1 MKALLIITLR
11 EPKKIVIVLDTLTET
26 KLLDLHN

>member
-1 MKALLIITLR
+1 MKALLIITLC
-11 EPKKIVIVLDTLTET
+11 EPKKIVIVLGTLTET